1 MDKQNIFELYEKLY
15 FHEVEAREKIS
26 SRLQI
31 PLAILLSITSVFAH
45 IIKGISLDNHCLWNV
60 IFGLTFLSSLI
71 LFVYSMSYFIRSF
84 YGHTYEF
91 IPSAIETENYR
102 QKLLETYKEYDDGES
117 IAEQYFDE
125 YIYKYYNECS
135 SVNTK
140 VNDIRSEFLHKCNT
154 YLILSALP
162 LVLAFLIF
170 TLAGIDKNSVDKEYK
185 IKITNPVDINKDI
198 FPIQIDGEISAKI
211 LTIDDLKEIMH
222 ERENTAATTTTA
234 SEENSQGGRKS
245 PKTATATKTVKK

>member
-1 MDKQNIFELYEKLY
+1 MDKQNIFEVYEKLY

-31 PLAILLSITSVFAH
+31 PLAILLSIISVYAH
-45 IIKGISLDNHCLWNV
+45 IIKGISLNNHCFWNI
-60 IFGLTFLSSLI
+60 IFALTFISSII
-71 LFVYSMSYFIRSF
+71 LFVTSMSYFIRSF

-102 QKLLETYKEYDDGES
+102 QKLIETYKEYDDGES

-135 SVNTK
+135 SLNTK
-140 VNDIRSEFLHKCNT
+140 VNDTRSEFLHKCNT

-162 LVLAFLIF
+162 LVAAFLIF

-185 IKITNPVDINKDI
+185 IKITNPIEINKDTY
-198 FPIQIDGEISAKI
+198 PIQINGEIRSYTE
-211 LTIDDLKEIMH
+211 TIDGLKEKMH
-222 ERENTAATTTTA
+222 EREITTTTSAPA
-234 SEENSQGGRKS
+234 SEENSQGGRSGSKN
-245 PKTATATKTVKK
+245 ATTTKTVKE